1 VERLA
6 TCYPRH
12 KQAEDEDTESLKR
25 DNVDVRDKTATS
37 AESAGEDLTAPNKPV
52 SSPPSAIVSRKRPSS
67 SSSRGTIA
75 QKRGTQV
82 LNQAATTKKE
92 GRTQ

>member
-1 VERLA
+1 MERLA

-52 SSPPSAIVSRKRPSS
+52 SSPPSAIVTERDLP
-67 SSSRGTIA
+67 
-75 QKRGTQV
+75 
-82 LNQAATTKKE
+82 AAAAVALSLRSE
-92 GRTQ
+92 EHRY